1 MQGSSGHIFRLR
13 GAWRGALLALL
24 ALTGCDDNA
33 VGPGTLRFGQLG
45 EISVDLLDRSAVGL
59 VAGARWGSNRSSV
72 RFFGG
77 LRWSE
82 YKRLSSNDP
91 TDPFRRDRTVRTGI
105 DWTHLGESVFAQ
117 IGLEGTINRSNGNRP
132 EYDALSASALVTTPL
147 PKQLTLNL
155 FVLLT
160 GKSYVHEID
169 FARLVPGE
177 EADNASIAY
186 VEVGRPIAPNL
197 NGAVRVGWTR
207 AEIDIGNAYYERVGI
222 SIRLNYR
229 PMG

>member
-1 MQGSSGHIFRLR
+1 M
-13 GAWRGALLALL
+13 
-24 ALTGCDDNA
+24 
-33 VGPGTLRFGQLG
+33 
-45 EISVDLLDRSAVGL
+45 
-59 VAGARWGSNRSSV
+59 
-72 RFFGG
+72 
-77 LRWSE
+77 
-82 YKRLSSNDP
+82 
-91 TDPFRRDRTVRTGI
+91 
-105 DWTHLGESVFAQ
+105 
-117 IGLEGTINRSNGNRP
+117 
-132 EYDALSASALVTTPL
+132 
-147 PKQLTLNL
+147 
-155 FVLLT
+155 
-160 GKSYVHEID
+160 HEID